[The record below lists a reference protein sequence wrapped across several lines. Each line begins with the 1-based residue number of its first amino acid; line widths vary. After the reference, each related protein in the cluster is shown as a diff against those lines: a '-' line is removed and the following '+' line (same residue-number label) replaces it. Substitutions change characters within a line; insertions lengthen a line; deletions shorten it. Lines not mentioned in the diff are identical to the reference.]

1 MTGKELHNILR
12 ANEINFNELA
22 TKLGLT
28 PQSLNSRFK
37 TKEISVKFLTE
48 VSEAINKNLYT
59 FIEKATQVNEPMAE
73 YTPKKKY
80 IEEQIKDLEERV
92 KKLEDKK

>member
-37 TKEISVKFLTE
+37 TKEVSVKFLTE

-73 YTPKKKY
+73 YTQKKKF
-80 IEEQIKDLEERV
+80 IEERINDLEQRV
-92 KKLEDKK
+92 SKLEQKK